1 MRLVRRV
8 VGFGSAVADLDDALV
23 ALAGSSAGCGHAHG
37 EVVGVVE
44 EGLAGLEGEGGLVV
58 D

>member
-1 MRLVRRV
+1 MPLRTLCASVRRV

-23 ALAGSSAGCGHAHG
+23 ALAAGGWDADG

-44 EGLAGLEGEGGLVV
+44 EGLAGF
-58 D
+58 